1 MDDPADAD
9 PAAIGLSTPAA
20 AASPPPSPTTRG
32 WTMLEELNDS
42 LPAAAVTAAA
52 AAAVAAT
59 PASSEASGIGGAPSS
74 RGWTMFMEAEL
85 QGGGAK
91 PEEAHP
97 EAEPEFYDGPVQ
109 TDSGTVVAF
118 APTAADPNAG
128 RARPDPGLPDLA
140 AQEPMRSFGARLR
153 GDESAPSAASLN
165 PASAPSASAEIPSFA
180 GNKLGNVAVGPIA
193 AATPTTPTRAPEKR
207 VEAQPDDLEQP
218 ESSGSNTK
226 LIVVGL
232 IVVAAVIV
240 AIVMATSGN

>member
-1 MDDPADAD
+1 
-9 PAAIGLSTPAA
+9 
-20 AASPPPSPTTRG
+20 
-32 WTMLEELNDS
+32 MLEELNDS
-42 LPAAAVTAAA
+42 LPAAAVAAA
-52 AAAVAAT
+52 AAAAAT
-59 PASSEASGIGGAPSS
+59 PAASSEASGIGGAPSS

-91 PEEAHP
+91 PEEGQP

-118 APTAADPNAG
+118 APTAAEPNAG
-128 RARPDPGLPDLA
+128 RARPDPGVPDLV

-153 GDESAPSAASLN
+153 GDEAAPTAASLN
-165 PASAPSASAEIPSFA
+165 PVSAPSASAEIPSFA

-193 AATPTTPTRAPEKR
+193 AVTPTHAPAKR
-207 VEAQPDDLEQP
+207 VEAQPDDLDQP

-232 IVVAAVIV
+232 IVVAIIV
-240 AIVMATSGN
+240 AIIAIIMAS